1 MTVQFEQD
9 RLVGLAGNVERLA
22 AGAAQGSVRR
32 GADVGTAGMAGS
44 GLCSALAD
52 AGAELVLRADRF
64 DESLWDWA
72 RSVRV
77 GGEVFAA
84 TDRLVGAS
92 RAVTGVQVAR

>member
-22 AGAAQGSVRR
+22 DGAVQGSVRQ
-32 GADVGTAGMAGS
+32 GADLGVAGLAGA
-44 GLCSALAD
+44 GLCAALAD
-52 AGAELVLRADRF
+52 ARAELVLRADRF

-72 RSVRV
+72 GSVRV

-84 TDRLVGAS
+84 TDRLLGAS
-92 RAVTGVQVAR
+92 RSVTGVQVAR